1 MFGTD
6 LHNDKDRYLTIA
18 DNKHQK
24 FGFLPFKIQF
34 TVGKLSPV
42 SLQLKKFRSEKLN
55 KSQMILH
62 LTDNQENELSTL
74 LYDHKEVFE
83 SDKEPLG
90 EIIGHEVDIILHIER
105 TYPPLLRRTA
115 YSSSPKSREVLELHI
130 KKLLDLCVIRK
141 SGHN

>member
-1 MFGTD
+1 MFGID
-6 LHNDKDRYLTIA
+6 LHNNNDRYLTIR

-24 FGFLPFKIQF
+24 FGFLAFKIQF
-34 TVGKLSPV
+34 TVGKISPV
-42 SLQLKKFRSEKLN
+42 SLELKKFKSEKLN
-55 KSQMILH
+55 KSHVILH

-90 EIIGHEVDIILHIER
+90 AIIGHQVDIILNIER

-115 YSSSPKSREVLELHI
+115 YSSSPNQEKSWSCMSKNFLTFV
-130 KKLLDLCVIRK
+130 
-141 SGHN
+141 